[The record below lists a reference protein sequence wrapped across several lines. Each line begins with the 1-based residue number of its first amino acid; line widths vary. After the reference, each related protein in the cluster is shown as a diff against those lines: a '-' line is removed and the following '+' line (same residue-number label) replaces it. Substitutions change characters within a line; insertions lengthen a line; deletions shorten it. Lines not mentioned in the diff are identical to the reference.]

1 MQKIFAIFI
10 NELKEKIKIWLWE
23 DELNSIRHQQE
34 TLIKSYN
41 FRGMLLSEAM
51 EENRRLNALLEKSIK
66 GRIYYDDGK

>member
-1 MQKIFAIFI
+1 MKRIFNRFL

-34 TLIKSYN
+34 DLIKSYN